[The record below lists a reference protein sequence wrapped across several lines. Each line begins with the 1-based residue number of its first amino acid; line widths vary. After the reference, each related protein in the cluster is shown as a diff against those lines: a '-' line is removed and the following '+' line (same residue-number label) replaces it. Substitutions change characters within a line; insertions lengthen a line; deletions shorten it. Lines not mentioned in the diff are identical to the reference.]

1 MTAIAEGL
9 IGAAT
14 TCTPPVGARF
24 QRKAVRLLAGD
35 LRRFH
40 PCKYTALEGAVSL
53 YNEAMVDTCNRA
65 GYCGAFCGLEM
76 GSGSG
81 SFV

>member
-1 MTAIAEGL
+1 MTAITERL

-24 QRKAVRLLAGD
+24 QGKAVGLSAGD

-40 PCKYTALEGAVSL
+40 AYKYTALEGAVSL
-53 YNEAMVDTCNRA
+53 
-65 GYCGAFCGLEM
+65 
-76 GSGSG
+76 
-81 SFV
+81 